1 MKTVAHQPMTVDQ
14 IPRSRGLPTPVW
26 LRTVSIVLAAG
37 ALAAGATA
45 AVATLSRQS
54 STHAA
59 ISTAEPLVIDSETID
74 IALTDA
80 NTTIAGGFLG
90 SPPVGSSVRGRYSAD
105 LATAGAALASA
116 ASRAGTDVTA
126 ARLMST
132 LVTGIPLYTQ
142 TVATAETHFD
152 QVVDVGSNLTVPPV
166 SAAYLAE
173 ANTLMQGQLLPAA
186 TKLYSLE
193 QARLLHDER
202 DATDTGMV
210 AVSLAVLVAVLLL
223 AVWTQAHVTRRF
235 RRLVNVGLAATTL
248 LVVGTGVWTV
258 VATQTADD
266 ALTAAEKQ
274 GTLPLSAMTRARILL
289 QQARADDELT
299 LVTRDSDS
307 SYQEDYGVTAKSL
320 TALLASATTGWTG
333 SEIRELDGAASVW
346 NGYQAAHASVRNL
359 DQNEGDLVGALA
371 SDQGGSAGHESAAAV
386 FSYADSTMSNAVGA
400 SVGAFDSKVGL
411 ASSDLGGLALGCVVL
426 MAIAALA
433 AVVGLEPRIREY
445 R

>member
-1 MKTVAHQPMTVDQ
+1 MTVDE
-14 IPRSRGLPTPVW
+14 IPRGRGLPTPVW
-26 LRTVSIVLAAG
+26 LRTVSVVLAAG
-37 ALAAGATA
+37 TLAAGAVA
-45 AVATLSRQS
+45 GIATLSRQS

-59 ISTAEPLVIDSETID
+59 ISTGEPLVVDSETID

-90 SPPVGSSVRGRYSAD
+90 SPPVASSVARKYSAD

-116 ASRAGTDVTA
+116 ARQSGGDVGAG
-126 ARLMST
+126 RLIST
-132 LVTGIPLYTQ
+132 LVTGIPLYSQ

-152 QVVDVGSNLTVPPV
+152 EVVDVGSKITVPPV

-173 ANTLMQGQLLPAA
+173 ANTLMQSQLLPAA
-186 TKLYSLE
+186 AKLYSLE

-202 DATDTGMV
+202 QATDTGMV

-235 RRLVNVGLAATTL
+235 RRLVNLGLAATTL
-248 LVVGTGVWTV
+248 LVLGTGVWTV
-258 VATQTADD
+258 VATKSADD
-266 ALTAAEKQ
+266 AVTGAEKH
-274 GTLPLSAMTRARILL
+274 GTLPLAAMTQARILL

-307 SYQEDYGVTAKSL
+307 SYQGDYGVTAKSL
-320 TALLASATTGWTG
+320 TALLASAPAGWTAP
-333 SEIRELDGAASVW
+333 EVRELDGAASAW
-346 NGYQAAHASVRNL
+346 DRYQAAHAGVRKL
-359 DQNEGDLVGALA
+359 DQNDGDLVGALTA
-371 SDQGGSAGHESAAAV
+371 DQGGGTGRESAAAV
-386 FSYADSTMSNAVGA
+386 FSQADSTMSQAVGA
-400 SVGAFDSKVGL
+400 SVGAFGSKAGV

-426 MAIAALA
+426 MAVAALA
-433 AVVGLEPRIREY
+433 AVAGLEPRIREY

>member
-1 MKTVAHQPMTVDQ
+1 MTLDQ

-26 LRTVSIVLAAG
+26 LRTAGIVLAAG

-45 AVATLSRQS
+45 GVATFSRQS

-90 SPPVGSSVRGRYSAD
+90 SPPVGSSVRGKYSAD

-116 ASRAGTDVTA
+116 ASQTGADVEA
-126 ARLMST
+126 ARLIST

-142 TVATAETHFD
+142 TVATAETRFD
-152 QVVDVGSNLTVPPV
+152 EVVGVGSNVTVPPV

-173 ANTLMQGQLLPAA
+173 ANTLMQGQLLPVA

-193 QARLLHDER
+193 QARLLHDES
-202 DATDTGMV
+202 DATDTAMV

-223 AVWTQAHVTRRF
+223 ALWTQARVTRRF
-235 RRLVNVGLAATTL
+235 RRLVNGGLVATTL

-258 VATQTADD
+258 VATQTAVH
-266 ALTAAEKQ
+266 ALTSAEKQ
-274 GTLPLSAMTRARILL
+274 GTLPLAAMTHARILL

-320 TALLASATTGWTG
+320 TALLASAPTGWTA
-333 SEIRELDGAASVW
+333 SEIRELGGAASAW

-359 DQNEGDLVGALA
+359 DQNEGDLVGALT
-371 SDQGGSAGHESAAAV
+371 SDQGGSAGHESAASV
-386 FSYADSTMSNAVGA
+386 FSQADSTMSNAVGA
-400 SVGAFDSKVGL
+400 SVGAFDSKVSV
-411 ASSDLGGLALGCVVL
+411 ASSDLAGLALGCVVL